1 MIEEK
6 LLAMVQAV
14 SEDRE
19 FNTIEFNE
27 FLVMMSKQKQMA
39 EEIKMEEMMEAVRYV
54 LHVHIYCLHCNSR
67 IAASILIIIFRVF
80 DTDRDGFLTMEDLKK
95 FLTTLGD
102 RMSDK
107 EVQDMV
113 KLVDREKEGIVEC
126 EGKMNRNVKF
136 LNIIKILR
144 ILYPAV

>member
-1 MIEEK
+1 
-6 LLAMVQAV
+6 MVQAV
-14 SEDRE
+14 SEDKE

-27 FLVMMSKQKQMA
+27 FLVMMSKQKKM
-39 EEIKMEEMMEAVRYV
+39 EEIKLEEMMEAVRYA
-54 LHVHIYCLHCNSR
+54 LHVHIYCLHWNSR
-67 IAASILIIIFRVF
+67 ITASILIIILRVF

-107 EVQDMV
+107 EVEDMV
-113 KLVDREKEGIVEC
+113 KLVDRENEGIVEC